1 MRTIQCAVAAVLAAG
16 AVTAAVP
23 AVAAPRP
30 PAGLVTSGRQLTVT
44 ATIPVGGTPNAIDEN
59 PYTNR
64 IYVANEDSDTV
75 SVISGK
81 TSKVLATIPVGSD
94 PFTLAVNPLS
104 NKIYVGNVES
114 NSVSVISGKK
124 NAVIATIKD
133 RLPISLAIDPLTSRI
148 YTAAS
153 LNAGR
158 LNIISMRTDKVI
170 GSVRVGRVPA
180 GVAVNPLTNRIYV
193 TNAFANT
200 VSVVSGRTEKV
211 IATIGV
217 GEFPQNIAVNPVT
230 NKIYVVCGSPG
241 QYQVVSGRTNAV
253 TATVTA
259 DAFGISIDP
268 YANLI
273 YGVNASTVGD
283 AEAINGASNQ
293 VISSVAVGAVPY
305 GIVIDPIT
313 DVAYAAVTGDNT
325 VAVLRWRK
333 VS

>member
-16 AVTAAVP
+16 AVTAVAGAAVP

-30 PAGLVTSGRQLTVT
+30 PARLVTSGRQLTVT

-81 TSKVLATIPVGSD
+81 
-94 PFTLAVNPLS
+94 
-104 NKIYVGNVES
+104 
-114 NSVSVISGKK
+114 K

-148 YTAAS
+148 YTADS

-200 VSVVSGRTEKV
+200 ISVVSGRTDKV
-211 IATIGV
+211 IATIPV

-241 QYQVVSGRTNAV
+241 QYQVISGRTNAV